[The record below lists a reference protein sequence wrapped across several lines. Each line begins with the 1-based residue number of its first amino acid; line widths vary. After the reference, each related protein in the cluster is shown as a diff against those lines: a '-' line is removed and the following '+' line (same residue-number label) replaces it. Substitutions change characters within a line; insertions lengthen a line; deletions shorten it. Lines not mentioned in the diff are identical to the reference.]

1 VPHEA
6 YYANAGYFYFFGHYY
21 AALAINE
28 LPQTERESWHAKLR
42 PHLVK
47 CQYDD
52 GSTSDFL
59 HSRYDILASTAYAAM
74 ALDLGLASTK

>member
-1 VPHEA
+1 
-6 YYANAGYFYFFGHYY
+6 
-21 AALAINE
+21 
-28 LPQTERESWHAKLR
+28 
-42 PHLVK
+42 VK